1 MKIDFNEDEI
11 KEILKAVEHRLDVV
25 NFSIEKWRGKEDIDA
40 KKILIEVFE
49 KLIEAQKNIRMF
61 KL

>member
-40 KKILIEVFE
+40 KKILIDVFE

>member
-49 KLIEAQKNIRMF
+49 KLIEAQK
-61 KL
+61 KY